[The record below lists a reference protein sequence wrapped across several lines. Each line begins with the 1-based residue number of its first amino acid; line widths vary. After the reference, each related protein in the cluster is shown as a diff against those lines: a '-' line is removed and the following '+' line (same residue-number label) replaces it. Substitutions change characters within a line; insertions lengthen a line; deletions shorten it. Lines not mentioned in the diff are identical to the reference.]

1 MHLFLLMLQ
10 RVNVLSTFRELGTD
24 RQRRET
30 MIALA
35 STQMLVQLSSM
46 PIAMTIPSVARH
58 FDVEV
63 SQAAWM
69 IIIRLLMLGSTVFLA
84 ARMGEKF
91 GHVRVFL
98 LGAIV
103 MIVGSVLSSVALS
116 LNQLI
121 LWSGVVGVGGAMITA
136 NSNALLAIVFTPEER
151 GRAFSV
157 PVVSARIGT
166 LVGLVV
172 FGVFLQFFSAQ
183 LGWRLVFLTSLPIG
197 LLALKTGYPLL
208 KYQAQQFTEQVGNIS
223 INYVGA
229 VLMVVTLGAFVLS
242 GLHIH
247 EGAEA
252 FTTPEAL
259 GYHLPMHLLFLALL
273 GLFIVVQA
281 RSSNPFVDFRYF
293 KKKYFSTALYSN
305 TTFHF
310 SMLAVTTLIPIM
322 VENGLGKPPI
332 FVTMVLIPNQLLGL
346 FLPTLAGWVYDRYNP
361 RWLRPGAL
369 ASIALGFLLVG
380 IFSTQVAVW
389 GIPLLMLP
397 TYIGANLFNTANNA
411 LVMNTLPEN
420 RSFASGMLETTRQM
434 GHTLGATVGATV
446 LGLALP
452 VTIAF
457 LPLGES
463 QSLYREGFRFAALA
477 VVLTIMSGSLVAVF
491 QKMPETMV
499 RRAAPEAVPQPQAT
513 GGDG

>member
-1 MHLFLLMLQ
+1 MNLFWLTLQ
-10 RVNVLSTFRELGTD
+10 RINVLSTFRELGTN

-69 IIIRLLMLGSTVFLA
+69 VIIRLLMLGSTVFLA
-84 ARMGEKF
+84 ARLGEKF
-91 GHVRVFL
+91 GHVRIFMI
-98 LGAIV
+98 GAVV
-103 MIVGSVLSSVALS
+103 MLVGSALS
-116 LNQLI
+116 AAAMNLNQLI
-121 LWSGVVGVGGAMITA
+121 FWSGVVGVGGALITA
-136 NSNALLAIVFTPEER
+136 NSNAILAIVFSPEER

-157 PVVSARIGT
+157 PVVSARIGS
-166 LVGLVV
+166 LIGLAL
-172 FGVFLQFFSAQ
+172 FGVFLQFFS
-183 LGWRLVFLTSLPIG
+183 WRLVFLTSIPIG

-208 KYQAQQFTEQVGNIS
+208 KYQAQQFTDDVRNIS
-223 INYVGA
+223 INYIGA
-229 VLMVVTLGAFVLS
+229 ALMVVTLGTFVLS

-247 EGAEA
+247 EGSEA

-259 GYHLPMHLLFLALL
+259 GYHIPMHLLFLALL
-273 GLFIVVQA
+273 GLFIVVQS
-281 RSSNPFVDFRYF
+281 RSSEPFVDFRYF
-293 KKKYFSTALYSN
+293 KKKYFATALYSN

-332 FVTMVLIPNQLLGL
+332 FVTLVLLPNQLLGL
-346 FLPTLAGWVYDRYNP
+346 FLPTLAGWFYDKYNP
-361 RWLRPGAL
+361 RWLRPGGL
-369 ASIALGFLLVG
+369 ASIGVGFLLVG
-380 IFSTQVAVW
+380 AFSTQVAVW

-397 TYIGANLFNTANNA
+397 AYIGSNLFNTANNA

-452 VTIAF
+452 AAIAF

-463 QSLYREGFRFAALA
+463 QASYREGFRFAALA
-477 VVLTIMSGSLVAVF
+477 VVLIILSGSFVAIF
-491 QKMPETMV
+491 QKMPTPIE
-499 RRAAPEAVPQPQAT
+499 RNKGPESVPQAT

>member
-1 MHLFLLMLQ
+1 MNLFWLTLK

-46 PIAMTIPSVARH
+46 PVAMTIPSVARH

-84 ARMGEKF
+84 ARLGEKF

-98 LGAIV
+98 LGAVV
-103 MIVGSVLSSVALS
+103 MCLGSVLSAAATS

-121 LWSGVVGVGGAMITA
+121 FWSGVVGVGGAMITA
-136 NSNALLAIVFTPEER
+136 NSNALLAIVFNADER

-166 LVGLVV
+166 LIGLVL
-172 FGVFLQFFSAQ
+172 FGVFLQFFS
-183 LGWRLVFLTSLPIG
+183 WRLVFLTSLPIG
-197 LLALKTGYPLL
+197 LLALKTSYPLL
-208 KYQAQQFTEQVGNIS
+208 KYQAQQFTQDVRNIS
-223 INYVGA
+223 INYIGA
-229 VLMVVTLGAFVLS
+229 ALMVVTLGTFVLS

-247 EGAEA
+247 GGPEA
-252 FTTPEAL
+252 FNTSDAL
-259 GYHLPMHLLFLALL
+259 RYHIPMHLLFLALL
-273 GLFIVVQA
+273 GLFILVQS
-281 RSSNPFVDFRYF
+281 RSSEPFVDFRYF

-310 SMLAVTTLIPIM
+310 SMLAVTTLVPIM

-332 FVTMVLIPNQLLGL
+332 FVTLVLMPNQLLGL

-452 VTIAF
+452 AAIAF

-477 VVLTIMSGSLVAVF
+477 VVLTMLSGSLVAIF
-491 QKMPETMV
+491 QKMPQTMA
-499 RRAAPEAVPQPQAT
+499 RRRITEAVPQAS

>member
-1 MHLFLLMLQ
+1 MDLFWVML
-10 RVNVLSTFRELGTD
+10 RRLNVLSTFRELGTN

-58 FDVEV
+58 FEVEV

-84 ARMGEKF
+84 ARLGEKF

-98 LGAIV
+98 IGAVV
-103 MIVGSVLSSVALS
+103 MSVGSVLSAVAGS
-116 LNQLI
+116 LNELI

-136 NSNALLAIVFTPEER
+136 NSNAILAIVFSPEER

-157 PVVSARIGT
+157 PVVSARMGT
-166 LVGLVV
+166 LIGLVL
-172 FGVFLQFFSAQ
+172 FGLFLQFFN
-183 LGWRLVFLTSLPIG
+183 WRLVFLTSLPIG
-197 LLALKTGYPLL
+197 LLALKTSYPLL
-208 KYQAQQFTEQVGNIS
+208 KYQAEQFTQDVRHIS
-223 INYVGA
+223 VNYIGA
-229 VLMVVTLGAFVLS
+229 ALMVVTLGTFVLS
-242 GLHIH
+242 GLHMH
-247 EGAEA
+247 EGAES
-252 FTTPEAL
+252 FSTPDAL
-259 GYHLPMHLLFLALL
+259 RYHLPMHLLFLALL
-273 GLFIVVQA
+273 GLFILVQS
-281 RSSNPFVDFRYF
+281 RSSEPFVDFRYF

-305 TTFHF
+305 TSFHF

-332 FVTMVLIPNQLLGL
+332 FVTLVLLPNQLMGL

-361 RWLRPGAL
+361 RWLRPGAM

-380 IFSTQVAVW
+380 IFSTHVAVW

-397 TYIGANLFNTANNA
+397 TYIGSNLFNTANNA

-434 GHTLGATVGATV
+434 GHTLGATVGATA

-452 VTIAF
+452 VTIAL
-457 LPLGES
+457 LPLAES
-463 QSLYREGFRFAALA
+463 QLLYREGFRLAALA
-477 VVLTIMSGSLVAVF
+477 VVLTILSGSLVAIF
-491 QKMPETMV
+491 QKMPATTE
-499 RRAAPEAVPQPQAT
+499 RRRTTGAVPQAS